1 MNNIVKILAL
11 ASIFCIVAA
20 CQGEPKVPDTPETP
34 ETPETPDTPE
44 TPPQGFVIT
53 ASISPLTKASLAE
66 DGTDHTL
73 VGTWAAG
80 DKIFGFT
87 AEGTTV
93 SFDVKSVNATT
104 KVATLEQKTSVELKE
119 GTKVHAIFCPGK
131 TESDL
136 SGQTLALDFT
146 EQSEDVVP
154 VLLLSTATATKDALA
169 FEFKSAVSVIG
180 ITNPVLPKATTAD
193 KLVRF
198 TVSGHKL
205 VSSGVVSA
213 SEDGLIF
220 TGNAPDKFITKTV
233 NATPVVNG
241 DSFTIEDP
249 VYIVVPAGP
258 IANVSAIDTKSN
270 FFVYPVNSAD
280 EGPKYF
286 GINGETFP
294 AVTLPVS
301 SGVTVNGI
309 TWAKTNLGS
318 LKVTDMGDIFRWSDT
333 GKIYSERDG
342 TTAVI
347 FDENHSEG
355 FNTYEGE
362 CYYTATPTPTY
373 TKYTPRDNKLVLE
386 PVDDV
391 VQLTYPGSGWRMP
404 TLADFNA
411 LFELDVTYNSGSAN
425 TVGTTVTQ
433 GENTVFLRG
442 TATVCAPSS
451 KDKKTIGKKGRY
463 WTSSISESNLTEI
476 GGNPDYIQVN
486 TDGTKAAAPTASSA
500 YRHSG
505 YLIRP
510 VKQ

>member
-93 SFDVKSVNATT
+93 SFDVKSVNADT
-104 KVATLEQKTSVELKE
+104 KVATLEQKTEVDLKE

-180 ITNPVLPKATTAD
+180 ISNPVLPKATTAD

-198 TVSGHKL
+198 TVSGHEL
-205 VSSGVVSA
+205 VSSGVVSL
-213 SEDGLIF
+213 EEGVLVF
-220 TGNAPDKFITKTV
+220 NGNAPDKFITKTV
-233 NATPVVNG
+233 NAAPVVNG

-249 VYIVVPAGP
+249 VYIIVPASP
-258 IANVSAIDTKSN
+258 IASVSAIDTKSN
-270 FFVYPVNSAD
+270 FFVYPVTEVAD
-280 EGPKYF
+280 GPKYYS
-286 GINGETFP
+286 INGETFP
-294 AVTLPVS
+294 AVQLPTS
-301 SGVTVNGI
+301 SGVSVDGVV
-309 TWAKTNLGS
+309 WAKTNLGAA
-318 LKVTDMGDIFRWSDT
+318 KVTDMGDIYRWSDI
-333 GKIYSERDG
+333 GKIYTERSG
-342 TTAVI
+342 TTAVT
-347 FDENHSEG
+347 FDETHTSG

-362 CYYTATPTPTY
+362 CYYTAIPSPTY
-373 TKYTPRDNKLVLE
+373 TKYTPKDEKLVLE
-386 PVDDV
+386 PVDDI

-451 KDKKTIGKKGRY
+451 KDKTTIGKKGRY
-463 WTSSISESNLTEI
+463 WTSSISKENLTDV

-486 TDGTKAAAPTASSA
+486 TDGTKAAAPVASNA